1 MKFTQHPLPAPGRRS
16 PQARR
21 DYAIR
26 RMSAAAVRMVAARTL
41 DEKIQAGL
49 WTIAWG
55 IAAGAKTP
63 SNVRLRA
70 R

>member
-1 MKFTQHPLPAPGRRS
+1 MNISPTSRKRS
-16 PQARR
+16 AQARR

-26 RMSAAAVRMVAARTL
+26 RMSAAAVRMIAARTL

-55 IAAGAKTP
+55 IAAGAKAP
-63 SNVRLRA
+63 SNVRLRS

>member
-1 MKFTQHPLPAPGRRS
+1 MNLTQHPLPAPRKRS

-26 RMSAAAVRMVAARTL
+26 RMGAAAVRMIAARTL

-63 SNVRLRA
+63 SGVRLRI